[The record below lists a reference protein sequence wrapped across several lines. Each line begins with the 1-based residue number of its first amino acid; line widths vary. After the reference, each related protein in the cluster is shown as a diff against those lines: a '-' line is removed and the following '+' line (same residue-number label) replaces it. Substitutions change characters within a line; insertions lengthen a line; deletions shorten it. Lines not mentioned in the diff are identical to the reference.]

1 MNTPINHDCK
11 ILMATDF
18 SACSETALAQALY
31 LAARGDGELTVA
43 HVIHDLR
50 RTLELMAN
58 APAWGA
64 ASQEMVDYDLHLRHD
79 ADERLRAWIEAHP
92 TGAVRVRREI
102 LVGKPFVEIIHA
114 AQRGEY
120 NLVVVGTRGDS
131 LIKRM
136 LLGSTATKLAR
147 KCPCP
152 VWIARPR
159 DLEPMRHVLVP
170 VDFSDVSAKVLK
182 LAAALARPAGATVDL
197 LHAYDMADLE
207 GVPLLPDAAKAEM
220 GRFRRQLR
228 HDAVTHLHQL
238 AESAGNA
245 LQVTFNVAP
254 GIPWQVIRR
263 TARRLE
269 ADLIVMG
276 SVGRGGLTGLL
287 IGNTAEKVLHTTN
300 VPMLVVKPDDFVSPV
315 SPEPRREWAVEQ
327 ACRQRE
333 PSLN

>member
-1 MNTPINHDCK
+1 MGTPFNHHYK

-18 SACSETALAQALY
+18 SAAAETALAQAVY
-31 LAARGDGELTVA
+31 LAAHGDGELTVA
-43 HVIHDLR
+43 HVIHDLG

-64 ASQEMVDYDLHLRHD
+64 QSQEVFDHDLRLRRD
-79 ADERLRAWIEAHP
+79 ADERLQAWIAAHP
-92 TGAVRVRREI
+92 TDGVRVRREI
-102 LVGKPFVEIIHA
+102 LMGKPFVEIIHA
-114 AQRGEY
+114 AERDGY
-120 NLVVVGTRGDS
+120 DLVVVGTRGDK
-131 LIKRM
+131 LLKRM

-159 DLEPMRHVLVP
+159 ELGQLRHVLVP
-170 VDFSDVSAKVLK
+170 IDFSNVSGKILA

-197 LHAYDMADLE
+197 LHAYDMSDLDRI
-207 GVPLLPDAAKAEM
+207 PLFPETAKAEM
-220 GRFRRQLR
+220 GRYRRQLR
-228 HDAVTHLHQL
+228 HDALEQLHRL
-238 AESAGNA
+238 AETAGNA
-245 LQVTFNVAP
+245 LNKTFNVAP
-254 GIPWQVIRR
+254 GVPWQVIQR

-300 VPMLVVKPDDFVSPV
+300 VPLLVVKPDGFVSPV
-315 SPEPRREWAVEQ
+315 SPPAPREWAVEEH
-327 ACRQRE
+327 RRE